1 MIPTFVSGSR
11 ELPEFTGL
19 LLMSCCCFVVSCKVQ
34 FKCAVVG
41 NTAQDL
47 DGNKDSKFVFSY
59 FSQIQSVFLKNIII
73 HAFVLLYMA
82 SLFRSHFQS

>member
-59 FSQIQSVFLKNIII
+59 FSQIPSVFLKIYYHSCVRFTLHGIII
-73 HAFVLLYMA
+73 
-82 SLFRSHFQS
+82 

>member
-34 FKCAVVG
+34 FKCA
-41 NTAQDL
+41 QDL

-59 FSQIQSVFLKNIII
+59 FSQIPSVFLKIYYHSCVRFTLHRIII
-73 HAFVLLYMA
+73 
-82 SLFRSHFQS
+82 